1 MQDLRKPP
9 IGTKPYWIS
18 ASKRIS
24 ELCEA
29 IKRYTDYSAA
39 RSTDLIKLWAE
50 EIVMQCEIIEKMR
63 ENE

>member
-9 IGTKPYWIS
+9 IGTKPYWIG

-39 RSTDLIKLWAE
+39 RSTDLIKLWAK